1 MRNGILNFTSI
12 VTTDPA
18 QLEAGVVNPAEADA
32 KHINDLKNFDHI
44 PSEREMEVRAERL
57 ADLALEMKAHDPSL
71 GSRVLISGAPYF
83 MRPLANALARRNL
96 EPIAAFS
103 VRKSVETRMPD
114 GSVRKT
120 ARFIHKGFVRIRA
133 DKELLVQRFQPD
145 ADHDDR
151 IAVNLTQHNATP
163 EQTAPAAPGAI
174 RVVEAEEL
182 AARSPEAAQALKE
195 IGGTQGIRRLITF
208 DSLPTENEMQ
218 ERAERLASLAE
229 TLEARHAMIGGA
241 PYFQPVLEEALE
253 KYRVEP
259 VYAFSRREQSL
270 VQQPDGTE
278 TIVNVFRHLGMVGDT
293 NGFVER
299 CETESTACE

>member
-57 ADLALEMKAHDPSL
+57 ADLARDMKDRDPSL
-71 GSRVLISGAPYF
+71 GSQVMISGAPYF
-83 MRPLANALARRNL
+83 MRPLANALASRGL
-96 EPIAAFS
+96 DPVASFS
-103 VRKSVETRMPD
+103 ERQSVENRMPD
-114 GSVRKT
+114 GSVQKT
-120 ARFIHKGFVRIRA
+120 ARFIHKGFVRVRA
-133 DKELLVQRFQPD
+133 DKKPSAQCFHPD
-145 ADHDDR
+145 AEHDDR

-163 EQTAPAAPGAI
+163 EQAAPAAPGAI
-174 RVVEAEEL
+174 RVVEAEKL
-182 AARSPEAAQALKE
+182 TARSPEAAQALKE

-218 ERAERLASLAE
+218 ERAERLAGLAE

-253 KYRVEP
+253 RHHVEP

-270 VQQPDGTE
+270 VQHPDGTE
-278 TIVNVFRHLGMVGDT
+278 TIVNVFRHLGMVGDA
-293 NGFVER
+293 NGRVER
-299 CETESTACE
+299 CEAESTACE